1 MKQLVL
7 DEVSP
12 LGELNPTRPTDIWT
26 VSRVDSPMPD
36 QHRGVGKE
44 PPTVWAGEGLLP
56 CMDAHMDGQVASLAE
71 ATSTLVTGKGPLPRV
86 DPLVA
91 G

>member
-1 MKQLVL
+1 MKQLML

-12 LGELNPTRPTDIWT
+12 LGELNPTQPTDIWA
-26 VSRVDSPMPD
+26 VSRVDSPMSD
-36 QHRGVGKE
+36 QHRGIGKE

-56 CMDAHMDGQVASLAE
+56 CMYAHMDNQIASLAE
-71 ATSTLVTGKGPLPRV
+71 ATSTLATGEGPLPRM
-86 DPLVA
+86 DPRVA

>member
-12 LGELNPTRPTDIWT
+12 LGELNPTRSTDIWT
-26 VSRVDSPMPD
+26 VSRMDSPMPD
-36 QHRGVGKE
+36 QHGGVGKE

-56 CMDAHMDGQVASLAE
+56 CMYAHVDSQVASLAE
-71 ATSTLVTGKGPLPRV
+71 ATSTLATWKRPLPRV

>member
-7 DEVSP
+7 DQVSP

-26 VSRVDSPMPD
+26 VSRVDSPMSD

-56 CMDAHMDGQVASLAE
+56 CMYAHMNSQIASLAE
-71 ATSTLVTGKGPLPRV
+71 AASTLVTGKGPLPRV